1 MSANTHHQ
9 TSLTVMEFIQLSRC
23 VDEIGTSC
31 FPQAI
36 SEFCAGLSGAE
47 SVFLTA
53 FFDDQKPIPLYADHT
68 EDDDKEALKLYL
80 DVAYLLDPFY
90 QLYRKK
96 SGDQVV
102 TLRETAPDDFK
113 RSEYYIKFYA
123 AMRLKDEC
131 GLMVHIAGAG
141 ALFFSFGVRGNGRA
155 INAMRLRTALPLIA
169 SLVRRH
175 WTVLSPQRPDG
186 SGRLAAH
193 LEDAFD
199 NFGSSVLSPRESE
212 IVRMI
217 LKGHSSKAIAR
228 EFDNSPETIKV
239 HRKRVYTKL
248 GVGSQGELLS
258 LFLTAL
264 SQMPANE
271 TGDPLLFLRS

>member
-1 MSANTHHQ
+1 MSANAHNE
-9 TSLTVMEFIQLSRC
+9 TSLNVMEFTQLSRC
-23 VDEIGTSC
+23 VDEIGTPD
-31 FPQAI
+31 FPREI
-36 SEFCAGLSGAE
+36 SEFCARLSGAE

-68 EDDDKEALKLYL
+68 EDADKEALKLYL

-90 QLYRKK
+90 QLYREK
-96 SGDQVV
+96 GADQVV
-102 TLRETAPDDFK
+102 TLRQAAPDDFK
-113 RSEYYIKFYA
+113 RSEYYNKFYA

-131 GLMVHIAGAG
+131 GLMVHIDGAG
-141 ALFFSFGVRGNGRA
+141 ALFFSFGVRENGRA
-155 INAMRLRTALPLIA
+155 INAMRLKTALPLIA

-186 SGRLAAH
+186 SGRLAAR
-193 LEDAFD
+193 LEAAFD
-199 NFGSSVLSPRESE
+199 DFGASVLSPRESE
-212 IVRMI
+212 IVRLI

-258 LFLTAL
+258 LFLMAL

-271 TGDPLLFLRS
+271 SGDPLLFVRR